1 MPNSVSATSAA
12 YVLAPILLLIVVYA
26 ALVALVY
33 RYASKTVYAKAF
45 FKASTPGA
53 ILMGVNSGGV
63 YLIVLAI
70 SAQYSANGKEF
81 ALNVAAGTLGLA
93 LGWVLGIIISPSSKD
108 EQSEFSLLTKA
119 VSTFLT
125 GYVLGYVKDI
135 KLDQVQHFLFDRP
148 GVPFRLFIATAC
160 CLSTIAVVFVS
171 RRAEIMQAN
180 AVKDWF
186 ISYAPS
192 SPQNSQGLPCN
203 LLALGPFPSKDDA
216 LVEIEAI
223 KGSDEFKG
231 LSLTPVRVQ
240 IGQTRATTP
249 PTDAKS
255 ERDTTEF

>member
-26 ALVALVY
+26 ALLALVY

-53 ILMGVNSGGV
+53 ILMGANSGGV

-148 GVPFRLFIATAC
+148 GVPFRLFIGTAC
-160 CLSTIAVVFVS
+160 CLSTMAVVFVS
-171 RRAEIMQAN
+171 RRAEIMQTN

-192 SPQNSQGLPCN
+192 NPQNSKGLPCN

-216 LVEIEAI
+216 LVEIEVI

-231 LSLTPVRVQ
+231 LTLTPVRVQ
-240 IGQTRATTP
+240 IGPTEATTP